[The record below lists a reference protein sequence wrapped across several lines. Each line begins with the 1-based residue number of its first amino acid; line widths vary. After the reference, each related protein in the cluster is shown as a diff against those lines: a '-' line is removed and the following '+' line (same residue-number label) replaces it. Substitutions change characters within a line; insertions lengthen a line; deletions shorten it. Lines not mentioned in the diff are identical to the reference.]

1 MKIRAIVISAL
12 ILCCISAAIVYT
24 KAAQPKNESKMITEA
39 LQGNNTPQLIKAL
52 IGKMKDKMEVNT
64 DDFPTLIKDVE
75 TYAKACPD
83 TAAVAVLHSM
93 IAEMYNFYYTQE
105 QWKINRRTD
114 LVGYVPDD
122 IREWTANLFTQ
133 KVKEELALSLQ
144 PAQLLQQTPVSEFNA
159 ILETGKDT
167 PALRP
172 TLYDFLA
179 FRALSIAPSA
189 ELYEELIAYLNTQAD
204 KESAVLT
211 NLEYLNFKYN
221 RLYEETERKKYTAAL
236 DSLLKIYGDKP
247 YSVEIIVAKL
257 NIQSYRLN
265 QNKANDDSIRTAEY
279 TICKETIA
287 RFPNYD
293 RIGLLKNR
301 LADMQAP
308 NLLVNTSNTVY
319 PGKELALKLNYRN
332 VPKVEVLIYKS
343 LRTPQQTFGYNNENG
358 KYLGAL
364 VKKVTFSLTMPNT
377 YTPMDTTLVVPM
389 ENMGLYECV
398 VSAPASG
405 MKAYN
410 LVNVSRLASALR
422 NMSDGSTEVLVTDYL
437 SGKPVSDASVIYYSG
452 RYNNLQK
459 QNTVKTDKD
468 GLAVFPKKG
477 DVMAFQVTLPGD
489 ASPMLTTTYPYINK
503 NTEIRK
509 ARPQLSLFTDRGL
522 YRPGQTIYFKGIA
535 YINQTDNPYAVEG
548 ETFKVTLRDAN
559 WKEVATKTFK
569 TNKFGSFNG
578 EFTLPQQTLN
588 GSFTLNS
595 EYGNMTVRVEEYKRP
610 SFFVELQP
618 VKGEI
623 TFGDRVTITGK
634 AQTFSGV
641 ALQSGDITYRI
652 VEHPNW
658 PRFFYASGSN
668 EQVAE
673 GKTTVGNDGSF
684 SITFQPEKSKNLD
697 SFFPYQRYEV
707 IATLTDSNG
716 ETQEASSFF
725 AVGESSIMLSTNIRS
740 QFDKE
745 SANVS
750 VEAMTLNGEK
760 IKVEGSY
767 IIKKLIDENQPSS
780 SRQPAYKEG
789 EQVAAGKFTS
799 GQVMDKKIFSELTS
813 GRYRIILEANDSKG
827 RPAKTQEDF
836 ILYSPHDKRPPVFT
850 HTWMLEEKTS
860 CLPGEEAKILFGTS
874 DKEAHVLYELYQD
887 GKCISR
893 ERLVLNDENHLFRI
907 PFKESYKEGIVVSF
921 TFVKEGQLYTTQS
934 RIRRQEPDRRLTIKP
949 VTFRD
954 RLLPGNRETWK
965 FNILD
970 ADSLPVMAEMLASMY
985 DASLDKILPFKW
997 AFNPNRAF
1005 YLSAPSFQAG
1015 VAMGDNSS
1023 YQSGKVKRTNVPDY
1037 QYDRLNWQGMLDR
1050 RRYRAYG
1057 NGMMMKSAAS
1067 RSVAQ
1072 AEVLNIVEDSASS
1085 TDEVEES
1092 GEPIP
1097 ANLAENAVE
1106 STAEG
1111 VADSAIE
1118 ELKPLQIRENFNE
1131 TAFFYPSLQT
1141 NEEGD
1146 VIVQFT
1152 LPESNTTWKFQA
1164 LANTADMKYGSIT
1177 REVISSK
1184 PLMVLPNL
1192 PRFMR
1197 QGDEVTISTQVINNS
1212 KEAISGRVSLELFN
1226 LENNQPVICLTKSQK
1241 SFDLEA
1247 DSITTATWTF
1257 RVPATTNLMGCRIV
1271 ADSGSGSDGEQHL
1284 VPVLSDNILVTESKP
1299 FYLMDEKEARIKLS
1313 GSLTPFR
1320 TTLEMTAN
1328 PIWYA
1333 IQALPTITQPQ
1344 NDNVISWFASYYA
1357 NTLAGHIATA
1367 NPRIQQMVKQW
1378 TAQGGTA
1385 ETLYSNLEKNQEL
1398 KNILLQ
1404 ETPWVLAADNE
1415 TEQKQRLSLLFD
1427 TNRAQQ
1433 QRELALQRLVDL
1445 QNEEGGWSW
1454 FKGFF
1459 PSRQIT
1465 LFILNGMTQLVEMNA
1480 IQYGEQEKVMQ
1491 MKALK
1496 YLDKQIKSDYDY
1508 LIKTDKK
1515 WQNSEPTDIQLEYL
1529 FVRSAY
1535 RDIPELGDAREAI
1548 RFYTAQAEKT
1558 WSKQSLSGKGETAI
1572 LMYRN
1577 GKKEVANSILAW
1589 LRRTATTS
1597 PEQGMY
1603 WANNRRG
1610 SSYFTSPLDTHCLL
1624 MKVFATL
1631 SPNQKE
1637 TDRMKQWLL
1646 NQKRTQNWESTIST
1660 LNAIYSLVLTG
1671 GDWLKENNTCLVD
1684 WNGKTYSTAEG
1695 ETGTGY
1701 LKVVLPEEKI
1711 VSSAGNTISI
1721 RKEGN
1726 TPAWG
1731 AVYEQYFENINKITK
1746 QKGVLNVEKKL
1757 FIERNSGSGLQ
1768 IEPVTE
1774 KRPLRIGDKV
1784 IVRLTIRTDRTM
1796 DYVYLK
1802 DLRAGCFEP
1811 ANQLSGMQF
1820 ADGVSYY
1827 QSPTDVSEN
1836 FFFSTLPEG
1845 TFVVEYPVY
1854 VTRSGEYAGGISTI
1868 QCLYAPEFVSHT
1880 EGMNLTVN

>member
-12 ILCCISAAIVYT
+12 ILCCISAAIVYIQ
-24 KAAQPKNESKMITEA
+24 AAQPKNESKMITEA

-52 IGKMKDKMEVNT
+52 IGKMKNKMEVNT

-75 TYAKACPD
+75 TYAKGCPD

-93 IAEMYNFYYTQE
+93 IAEMYNFYYDQNR
-105 QWKINRRTD
+105 WMIDRRTD

-122 IREWTANLFTQ
+122 IREWTSNLFKQ

-144 PAQLLQQTPVSEFNA
+144 PAKLLQQTPVSKFNA

-179 FRALSIAPSA
+179 FRALNMAPSA
-189 ELYEELIAYLNTQAD
+189 ELYEELIAYLSTQAD

-211 NLEYLNFKYN
+211 NLEFLKFKYN
-221 RLYEETERKKYTAAL
+221 RLYEDKERKEYTAAL
-236 DSLLKIYGDKP
+236 DSLLEIYGDKP
-247 YSVEIIVAKL
+247 FSVEVIVEKL
-257 NIQSYRLN
+257 NMLSYGLN
-265 QNKANDDSIRTAEY
+265 EDKAKDDSIRTAEF
-279 TICKETIA
+279 TICKEMIA

-308 NLLVNTSNTVY
+308 NLSVNTPNTVY

-332 VPKVEVLIYKS
+332 ISKVEVLIYKS
-343 LRTPQQTFGYNNENG
+343 LRTPQQTLLYNNDNG

-364 VKKVTFSLTMPNT
+364 VKKVTFPLAMPNT

-389 ENMGLYECV
+389 DQTGLYECV
-398 VSAPASG
+398 ISVPTSG
-405 MKAYN
+405 MKTYN
-410 LVNVSRLASALR
+410 MVSVSRLATVLR

-459 QNTVKTDKD
+459 QNTVKTDRD

-477 DVMAFQVTLPGD
+477 DMMAFQATLPGD
-489 ASPMLTTTYPYINK
+489 ASPMLTTTYPYIDK

-509 ARPQLSLFTDRGL
+509 ARPELSLFTDRGL
-522 YRPGQTIYFKGIA
+522 YRPGQTLYFKGIA
-535 YINQTDNPYAVEG
+535 YMKQTDNPYAVEG
-548 ETFKVTLRDAN
+548 ETYKVSLRDAN

-588 GSFTLNS
+588 GIFTLTT
-595 EYGNMTVRVEEYKRP
+595 EYASTTVRVEEYKRP
-610 SFFVELQP
+610 SFFVELQQ

-623 TFGDRVTITGK
+623 TFGDRVTINGK

-641 ALQSGDITYRI
+641 ALQSGNITYRI
-652 VEHPNW
+652 VEQPIW
-658 PRFFYASGSN
+658 PRFYYGGSN
-668 EQVAE
+668 KQVAE

-684 SITFQPEKSKNLD
+684 SITFQPEKSESLNSL
-697 SFFPYQRYEV
+697 FPYQRYEV

-716 ETQEASSFF
+716 ETQEASSFL
-725 AVGESSIMLSTNIRS
+725 AVGESSIMLSTTIPN
-740 QFDKE
+740 QFDKD

-750 VEAMTLNGEK
+750 VEATTLNGEN

-767 IIKKLIDENQPSS
+767 IIRKLIDEKQPSPF
-780 SRQPAYKEG
+780 RQPVYEEG

-799 GQVMDKKIFSELTS
+799 GQVIDKKIFSKLVS

-827 RPAKTQEDF
+827 RPAKTQQDF
-836 ILYSPHDKRPPVFT
+836 ILYSAHDKRPPVFT
-850 HTWMLEEKTS
+850 HTWLLEEKTS
-860 CLPGEEAKILFGTS
+860 CLPGEEGKILFGTS
-874 DKEAHVLYELYQD
+874 DKDAYILYELYQD

-893 ERLVLNDENHLFRI
+893 EQLVLNNENRLFRI
-907 PFKESYKEGIVVSF
+907 PFKESYMEGVVASF
-921 TFVKEGQLYTTQS
+921 TLVKEGQLYTAKSQ
-934 RIRRQEPDRRLTIKP
+934 IRRQEPDRRLTIKP

-954 RLLPGNRETWK
+954 RLLPGNCETWK

-970 ADSLPVMAEMLASMY
+970 ADSLPVVAEMLASMY
-985 DASLDKILPFKW
+985 DASLDKILPFNW
-997 AFNPNRAF
+997 AFNPDRRL
-1005 YLSAPSFQAG
+1005 YLTSPSFQAG
-1015 VAMGDNSS
+1015 VAMGNNSS
-1023 YQSGKVKRTNVPDY
+1023 YQSGKIKRMNVPDY

-1057 NGMMMKSAAS
+1057 NGMMMKSSAA
-1067 RSVAQ
+1067 RGTAQ
-1072 AEVLNIVEDSASS
+1072 MEVLSIVDDAAPIIAES
-1085 TDEVEES
+1085 EES
-1092 GEPIP
+1092 GKPISP
-1097 ANLAENAVE
+1097 TVAGAVE
-1106 STAEG
+1106 EG

-1131 TAFFYPSLQT
+1131 TAFFYPSLLT
-1141 NEEGD
+1141 NEQGD
-1146 VIVQFT
+1146 VIIQFT

-1226 LENNQPVICLTKSQK
+1226 PENNQPVICLTKSQK
-1241 SFDLEA
+1241 SFELAA
-1247 DSITTATWTF
+1247 DSITVATWTF
-1257 RVPATTNLMGCRIV
+1257 RVPTTTNLMGCRIV
-1271 ADSGSGSDGEQHL
+1271 ADSNSGSDGEQHL
-1284 VPVLSDNILVTESKP
+1284 VPVLSDKILVTESKP
-1299 FYLMDEKEARIKLS
+1299 FYLMDEKEARINLS

-1344 NDNVISWFASYYA
+1344 NDNAISWFASYYA

-1367 NPRIQQMVKQW
+1367 NPRIQQMIKQW

-1433 QRELALQRLVDL
+1433 QRELALQRLVEL

-1515 WQNSEPTDIQLEYL
+1515 WQNSEPTDMQLEYL

-1558 WSKQSLSGKGETAI
+1558 WSKQSLHGKGETAI

-1610 SSYFTSPLDTHCLL
+1610 NSYFTSPIDTHCLL
-1624 MKVFATL
+1624 MKVFNTL
-1631 SPNQKE
+1631 SSDQKE

-1646 NQKRTQNWESTIST
+1646 NQKRTQNWESATST
-1660 LNAIYSLVLTG
+1660 LNAIYALVVTG
-1671 GDWLKENNTCLVD
+1671 TDWLNENNTCVAE

-1701 LKVVLPEEKI
+1701 LKVVLPEEKT
-1711 VSSAGNTISI
+1711 VSPAGNTISI

-1726 TPAWG
+1726 APAWG

-1757 FIERNSGSGLQ
+1757 FIESNSGSGLQ

-1784 IVRLTIRTDRTM
+1784 IVHLTIRTDRTM

>member
-83 TAAVAVLHSM
+83 SASVAILHSM
-93 IAEMYNFYYTQE
+93 IAEMYNFYYDQNR
-105 QWKINRRTD
+105 WMIDRRTD

-122 IREWTANLFTQ
+122 IREWTSNLFKQ

-144 PAQLLQQTPVSEFNA
+144 PAKLLQQTPVSKFNA

-179 FRALSIAPSA
+179 FRALNMAPSA
-189 ELYEELIAYLNTQAD
+189 ELYEELIAYLSTQAD

-211 NLEYLNFKYN
+211 NLEYLNFKYSP
-221 RLYEETERKKYTAAL
+221 LFVDKVRKEYVAAL

-247 YSVEIIVAKL
+247 YSVEIIEAKL
-257 NIQSYRLN
+257 NAQRYDWDEK
-265 QNKANDDSIRTAEY
+265 QANYDSIQTAQY
-279 TICKETIA
+279 NICKETIA
-287 RFPNYD
+287 RFPNYE
-293 RIGLLKNR
+293 RIGLLKNK
-301 LADMQAP
+301 LADMQNP
-308 NLLVNTSNTVY
+308 QVSVNTPKTVY
-319 PGKELALKLNYRN
+319 PGKDLVLKLKYTNT
-332 VPKVEVLIYKS
+332 PKIEVLIYNS
-343 LRTPQQTFGYNNENG
+343 LRTPQQTIDYR
-358 KYLGAL
+358 KDSSKSLGSL
-364 VKKVTFSLTMPNT
+364 VKKVSFSLTTPNT
-377 YTPMDTTLVVPM
+377 YTQMDTTLQIPM
-389 ENMGLYECV
+389 DKTGLYECV
-398 VSAPASG
+398 VTVPGSG
-405 MKAYN
+405 LKTYN
-410 LVNVSRLASALR
+410 LFSVSRLASAMR
-422 NMSDGSTEVLVTDYL
+422 SVSDGSTEVLVTDFL
-437 SGKPVSDASVIYYSG
+437 SGEPVKDASVIYYAG
-452 RYNNLQK
+452 NYNNMQK
-459 QNTVKTDKD
+459 LNTVKTDKD
-468 GLAVFPKKG
+468 GLAVLPKV
-477 DVMAFQVTLPGD
+477 DDLMAFQVTLPGD
-489 ASPMLTTTYPYINK
+489 ASPMLTTNYSIADPKWDKQEDFSELT
-503 NTEIRK
+503 
-509 ARPQLSLFTDRGL
+509 LFTDRGL
-522 YRPGQTIYFKGIA
+522 YRPGQTLFFKGIA
-535 YINQTDNPYAVEG
+535 YTKSVNNPKVIEG
-548 ETFKVTLRDAN
+548 QSYKITLRDAN

-569 TNKFGSFNG
+569 SNKFGSISG
-578 EFTLPQQTLN
+578 EFTLPQQTLS
-588 GSFTLNS
+588 GTFTLNS
-595 EYGNMTVRVEEYKRP
+595 ERSSVSVRVEEYKRP
-610 SFFVELQP
+610 SFFVELLP

-623 TFGDRVTITGK
+623 SFGDKVTVNGK

-641 ALQSGDITYRI
+641 ALQSGNITYRI
-652 VEHPNW
+652 VERPNW
-658 PRFFYASGSN
+658 PRFFYGGGSY

-673 GKTTVGNDGSF
+673 GKTKVNNDGTF
-684 SITFQPEKSKNLD
+684 SISFRPEKSDNID

-707 IATLTDSNG
+707 IASLTDSNG
-716 ETQEASSFF
+716 ETQEANSFF
-725 AVGESSIMLSTNIRS
+725 AVGESSIMLITNIPEKL
-740 QFDKE
+740 DKE
-745 SANVS
+745 SAKVS
-750 VEAMTLNGEK
+750 VDAMTLNGEK
-760 IKVEGSY
+760 VKVDGTY
-767 IIKKLIDENQPSS
+767 IIRKLSETENSS
-780 SRQPAYKEG
+780 SNRRPEFTEG
-789 EQVAAGKFTS
+789 EQVDAGKFVS
-799 GQVMDKKIFSELTS
+799 GKDMDAKIFDKLPS

-827 RPAKTQEDF
+827 RPAKARQDF
-836 ILYSPHDKRPPVFT
+836 ILYSTHDKRPPVFS
-850 HTWMLEEKTS
+850 HTWVLNEKTS
-860 CLPGEEAKILFGTS
+860 CLPGEEAKIVFGTS
-874 DKEAHVLYELYQD
+874 DKKAYILYELYQD
-887 GKCISR
+887 NICFSR
-893 ERLVLNDENHLFRI
+893 ERLVLNDENHIFRI
-907 PFKESYKEGIVVSF
+907 PFKESYNKGIVASF
-921 TFVKEGQLYTTQS
+921 TFIKEGKFYTTQS
-934 RIRRQEPDRRLTIKP
+934 VIRRKEPNKQLTIKP
-949 VTFRD
+949 ITFRD
-954 RLLPGNRETWK
+954 RLLPGSGETWK

-970 ADSLPVMAEMLASMY
+970 ADSLPVAAEVLASMY
-985 DASLDKILPFKW
+985 DASLDKIMPFRW
-997 AFNPNRAF
+997 SFNPIWQGYVSATQFNQSVVF
-1005 YLSAPSFQAG
+1005 GDQNSYLSG
-1015 VAMGDNSS
+1015 N
-1023 YQSGKVKRTNVPDY
+1023 VKQVSIPEFK
-1037 QYDRLNWQGMLDR
+1037 YDKLNWQGLLDGR
-1050 RRYRAYG
+1050 QYRAYG
-1057 NGMMMKSAAS
+1057 NRMMMKSA
-1067 RSVAQ
+1067 VAH
-1072 AEVLNIVEDSASS
+1072 AEVLNIVEDAVAISAD
-1085 TDEVEES
+1085 DER
-1092 GEPIP
+1092 P
-1097 ANLAENAVE
+1097 AAQIFSISAGAVNEGAAEKGA
-1106 STAEG
+1106 
-1111 VADSAIE
+1111 ADNIQPA
-1118 ELKPLQIRENFNE
+1118 PLQIRENFNE
-1131 TAFFYPSLQT
+1131 TAFFYPSLLT
-1141 NEEGD
+1141 NEQGD
-1146 VIVQFT
+1146 VIIQFT

-1164 LANTADMKYGSIT
+1164 LANTEDMKYGSIT

-1226 LENNQPVICLTKSQK
+1226 PENNQPVICLTKSQK
-1241 SFDLEA
+1241 SFELAA
-1247 DSITTATWTF
+1247 DSITVATWTF
-1257 RVPATTNLMGCRIV
+1257 RVPTTTNLMGCRIV
-1271 ADSGSGSDGEQHL
+1271 ADSNSGSDGEQHL
-1284 VPVLSDNILVTESKP
+1284 VPVLSDKILVTESKP
-1299 FYLMDEKEARIKLS
+1299 FYLMDEKEARINLS

-1344 NDNVISWFASYYA
+1344 NDNAISWFASYYA

-1367 NPRIQQMVKQW
+1367 NPRIQQMIKQW

-1465 LFILNGMTQLVEMNA
+1465 MFILNGMTQLVEMNA

-1496 YLDKQIKSDYDY
+1496 YLDKQIQKDYEY
-1508 LIKTDKK
+1508 LQKNNKK

-1558 WSKQSLSGKGETAI
+1558 WSKQSLQGKGEIAI

-1610 SSYFTSPLDTHCLL
+1610 NSYFTSPIDTHCLL
-1624 MKVFATL
+1624 MKVFNTL
-1631 SPNQKE
+1631 SSDQKE

-1646 NQKRTQNWESTIST
+1646 NQKRTQNWESATST
-1660 LNAIYSLVLTG
+1660 LNAIYALVVTG
-1671 GDWLKENNTCLVD
+1671 TDWLNENNTCVAE

-1701 LKVVLPEEKI
+1701 LKVVLPEEKT

-1726 TPAWG
+1726 APAWG

-1757 FIERNSGSGLQ
+1757 FIESNSGSGLQ
-1768 IEPVTE
+1768 IEPATE

-1820 ADGVSYY
+1820 SDGVSYY